1 MEELITDKWFA
12 TWKSFLDLDLEKL
25 FEKVKQMELEPQ
37 SFTFYTSVSVMSS
50 SRIEG
55 SAWNWIAM

>member
-1 MEELITDKWFA
+1 MRELITDKWFA
-12 TWKSFLDLDLEKL
+12 NWKSFLDLDMEKL

-50 SRIEG
+50 AKLRVNK
-55 SAWNWIAM
+55 WN